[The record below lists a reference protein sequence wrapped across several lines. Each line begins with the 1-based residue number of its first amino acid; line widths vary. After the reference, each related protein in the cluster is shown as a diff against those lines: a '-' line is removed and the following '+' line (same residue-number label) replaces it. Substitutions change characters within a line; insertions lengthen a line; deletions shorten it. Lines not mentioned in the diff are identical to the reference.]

1 MKKFSFI
8 LFTMLLFSF
17 VRKQPE
23 TIVVCSREDLLES
36 CITFN
41 LIKPHNMIVS
51 KIQIILSAKSFVI
64 ENIKWRES
72 FKTDELVFEIPLC
85 KGQHLLAPIIIFYSG
100 KTLFKT
106 MRVHD
111 DFVAGGNQL
120 YSFYK

>member
-1 MKKFSFI
+1 MKKFIFI

-23 TIVVCSREDLLES
+23 TIVVCSREDLSES

-41 LIKPHNMIVS
+41 LIKPHDMIVS
-51 KIQIILSAKSFVI
+51 KIQITLGAQSFVI
-64 ENIKWRES
+64 ESIKWRES
-72 FKTDELVFEIPLC
+72 LKIEELVFEIPLC

-100 KTLFKT
+100 KTIFKT

-111 DFVAGGNQL
+111 DFVGGGTQL